1 MSSRVRQTPW
11 WWVVKGATWDHP
23 EGPDSTIENRMD
35 HPVIH
40 VSWNDT
46 QAFCKWAGKRLP
58 TEAEWEFAAR
68 GGNLSMRRCADARRE
83 TLLQYLARAVS
94 TRKYRERW
102 IYGGG
107 TFPRISSEWLR
118 V

>member
-1 MSSRVRQTPW
+1 
-11 WWVVKGATWDHP
+11 
-23 EGPDSTIENRMD
+23 MD

-107 TFPRISSEWLR
+107 TFPRISSRSEERR
-118 V
+118 VGKECRTRWAEDRCIEE